1 MCTEKYEQ
9 WPAKEGIH
17 NETVEVNLKASP
29 RKRTVQW
36 VSESWA
42 SLLAEVIKESFKSCG
57 LKINVDGSEHDAIH
71 CFKESQPCAA
81 GRQMLK
87 SQMEVLKDLEDET
100 NPFLLSISVTDSDIE
115 EAGNEIFVLDKDET
129 EDELIDVEGI

>member
-17 NETVEVNLKASP
+17 NETVEVNLKAPP

-71 CFKESQPCAA
+71 CFKEWQPCAA